1 MKKILTGVA
10 GFIVITGGLV
20 FFYQEELMAYGM
32 DKITADMFVEADT
45 DSFDSGPTV
54 GETFPAIRA
63 LYQGQQITS
72 IQELAGDKGMVF
84 IANRS
89 VDW

>member
-10 GFIVITGGLV
+10 GFIVIAGGLIFV
-20 FFYQEELMAYGM
+20 YQQQLMAVGM
-32 DKITADMFVEADT
+32 DAITADMFVEADT
-45 DSFDSGPTV
+45 DSFDPGPTV

-63 LYQGQQITS
+63 LRQGQQITS
-72 IQELAGDKGMVF
+72 IQELAGDKGTVF

-89 VDW
+89 ADW